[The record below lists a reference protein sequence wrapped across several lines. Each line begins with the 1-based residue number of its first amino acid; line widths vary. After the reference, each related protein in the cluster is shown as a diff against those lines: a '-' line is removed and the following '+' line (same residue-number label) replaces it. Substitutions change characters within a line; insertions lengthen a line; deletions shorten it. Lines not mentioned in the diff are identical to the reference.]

1 MRVLWSEQKGGHVSK
16 IGVIFYNFPGF
27 TLESFFAWC
36 QRTGAGWVE
45 ILLPTIEKAG
55 GLEQGTELVAS
66 LCEKHGVRISQVSAC
81 NDFLQKTRDEVSAQ
95 AALVGKAARTA
106 RLLGAD
112 LVRIDGGWEKPG
124 VERKD
129 YRELVL
135 TGFSLALEYAEKEN
149 VRLAFD
155 NHGVVTNDHYF
166 QLEILGKLRTP
177 RLGLNLDTMNYRW
190 FGYPVEELRTVFR
203 TMAPFVFH
211 THMKDGRVV
220 EQPEKRYAGAALG
233 EGEVPLDV
241 AISALKSCGYHG
253 VWCAEYEGPE
263 KENAVGYEKCVRW
276 LKERI

>member
-1 MRVLWSEQKGGHVSK
+1 MAK

-27 TLESFFAWC
+27 TFESFFAWC
-36 QRTGAGWVE
+36 ERVGAGWVE
-45 ILLPTIEKAG
+45 ILLPAIEKEA
-55 GLEQGTELVAS
+55 GLERGIERIARLSRQ
-66 LCEKHGVRISQVSAC
+66 HRVRISQISAC
-81 NDFLQKTRDEVSAQ
+81 NDFLQKTREEVTVQ
-95 AALVGKAARTA
+95 ASLVGKAARTA

-129 YRELVL
+129 YKNLVL
-135 TGFSLALEYAEKEN
+135 TGFSLALEEAEKED

-166 QLEILGKLRTP
+166 QLEILGKLRSP

-190 FGYPVEELRTVFR
+190 FGYSVEELKTVFR

-211 THMKDGRVV
+211 THMKDGSIVSGA
-220 EQPEKRYAGAALG
+220 QKKYLGAALG

-241 AISALKSCGYHG
+241 AISSLKACGYDG

-263 KENAVGYEKCVRW
+263 KENGVGYEKCVRW
-276 LKERI
+276 LKEHI